1 MGILDN
7 SKIMGK
13 KWRKRKEESP
23 ATVEQPKKE
32 QQPIGKAGASKLVD
46 PNLEFQLMYGLPEE
60 GSTSKTVFSKPA
72 IPKPIIKRLVKEE
85 LTIILVEN
93 TVAVGEEKDT
103 VLQIVKSFAKSDLV
117 CIINYGETVKQS
129 EIFESSKEKASPV
142 LYYEMTGE
150 KACLFDALIQL
161 EKIVNEKYLSIEET
175 ETDRLQIDKIN
186 IIGIGTC
193 RDNGSVTSKE
203 EALNSFYK
211 VASKIKVTT
220 KYFCLSEEYF
230 KEVAE
235 FGFHSIGFIPRTFQ

>member
-1 MGILDN
+1 MGILDS
-7 SKIMGK
+7 SKIKGK
-13 KWRKRKEESP
+13 KWRKKRDEYP
-23 ATVEQPKKE
+23 TTVEQPKKE
-32 QQPIGKAGASKLVD
+32 QQPIGKERASRLVD

-60 GSTSKTVFSKPA
+60 GTTSKTGFEKPV
-72 IPKPIIKRLVKEE
+72 IPRPIIKRLVKKE
-85 LTIILVEN
+85 LTIILAEN
-93 TVAVGEEKDT
+93 TATVGKEKDT
-103 VLQIVKSFAKSDLV
+103 VLRIVKNFAKSDLV
-117 CIINYGETVKQS
+117 CIINYDDTVKQS
-129 EIFESSKEKASPV
+129 EIFENSDTTNSTV
-142 LYYEMTGE
+142 QYHEMVGE

-211 VASKIKVTT
+211 VASKVKVAT

-230 KEVAE
+230 REAAE
-235 FGFHSIGFIPRTFQ
+235 LGFHSIGSIPRTFQ